1 MRRRL
6 STQPAENRHAWPVLV
21 LLAALALWLQPGGA
35 QAQAGLH
42 GTIPVPPGDL
52 YLPIIL
58 TARPPEPPRTV
69 DAVPVQGPPTDRPAP
84 VNPDL
89 NLALRGYVPT
99 VADLH
104 LIELGGPTDDDPP
117 QLANFF
123 SAPRV
128 PTLTAAYQVYD
139 WDWGCGPDGCR
150 GAPIADP
157 PVTLIRV
164 ATAAG
169 ERIYLPARRSH
180 IYAGDYIAL
189 VLYAAP
195 ERLTL
200 TYTRQDTPAVGYMV
214 HVEGIEVD
222 PAIVA
227 KYEELNTAG
236 RSYLPALRNGDLLG
250 WATAGSLAVAVRDTG
265 SFMDPRVRKDWW
277 QEWLSR

>member
-1 MRRRL
+1 MFA
-6 STQPAENRHAWPVLV
+6 S
-21 LLAALALWLQPGGA
+21 ALALWLWPGGA
-35 QAQAGLH
+35 QAQEGGN
-42 GTIPVPPGDL
+42 GTVPPPADVF
-52 YLPIIL
+52 LPVVL
-58 TARPPEPPRTV
+58 LGPSEPPRTV
-69 DAVPVQGPPTDRPAP
+69 DAVPVLGPPIDRPAAT
-84 VNPDL
+84 NPDL
-89 NLALRGYVPT
+89 NLAVRGYAAT
-99 VADLH
+99 EAELH
-104 LIELGGPTDDDPP
+104 LIEVGGPTDDDPP
-117 QLANFF
+117 QLANLF

-157 PVTLIRV
+157 PVTLIAV
-164 ATAAG
+164 AAAPG
-169 ERIYLPARRSH
+169 EPVYLPARRAR
-180 IYAGDYIAL
+180 IYPGDYIAL

-200 TYTRQDTPAVGYMV
+200 TYTREDTPAVGYMV

-227 KYEELNTAG
+227 RYQELDAAG
-236 RSYLPALRNGDLLG
+236 RASLPALRNGDLLG
-250 WATAGSLAVAVRDTG
+250 WATAGSLAAAVRDTG